1 MTESAAFTTQTI
13 LAMLD
18 KECEALRN
26 GAFHQLDE
34 VETFKTKLFDWCQ
47 SQECAAGLD
56 WPALQ
61 AAFARSERLLRAS
74 EAGLRRFQLKLEAL
88 KHNHAFLRIYT
99 QRGGRQDLPTF
110 FRGKTDLEA

>member
-1 MTESAAFTTQTI
+1 MTESAAFSTQTI

-18 KECEALRN
+18 KECEALRS

-47 SQECAAGLD
+47 SQKGAAGLD

-61 AAFARSERLLRAS
+61 ARQGCGAF
-74 EAGLRRFQLKLEAL
+74 
-88 KHNHAFLRIYT
+88 T
-99 QRGGRQDLPTF
+99 
-110 FRGKTDLEA
+110 

>member
-26 GAFHQLDE
+26 GAFHHLDE

-47 SQECAAGLD
+47 SQEGAAGLD
-56 WPALQ
+56 WPAL
-61 AAFARSERLLRAS
+61 
-74 EAGLRRFQLKLEAL
+74 
-88 KHNHAFLRIYT
+88 
-99 QRGGRQDLPTF
+99 
-110 FRGKTDLEA
+110 

>member
-47 SQECAAGLD
+47 SQEGAAGLD
-56 WPALQ
+56 WPALK
-61 AAFARSERLLRAS
+61 RRLRALS
-74 EAGLRRFQLKLEAL
+74 DCCAQARQGCGAFSLNWKL
-88 KHNHAFLRIYT
+88 
-99 QRGGRQDLPTF
+99 
-110 FRGKTDLEA
+110 

>member
-47 SQECAAGLD
+47 SQEGAAGLD
-56 WPALQ
+56 WPALK